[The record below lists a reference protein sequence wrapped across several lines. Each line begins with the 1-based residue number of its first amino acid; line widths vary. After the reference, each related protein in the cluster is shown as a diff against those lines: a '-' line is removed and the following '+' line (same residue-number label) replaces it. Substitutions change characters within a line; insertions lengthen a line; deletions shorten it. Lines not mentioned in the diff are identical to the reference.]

1 MTRNREGW
9 LDAATDL
16 LRPELEARA
25 GVTLPPVVRVS
36 CGFPSR
42 RGMSLKNR
50 ALGECW
56 AGKPNRDVFI
66 SPVLDDPLDVGHVLT
81 HELLHAALPVGTG
94 HGGPFK
100 RAAKGCDL
108 GGKPTQTVRTPE
120 LDAWLGPLLAPLGP
134 YPHQKIDR
142 AAGRKPQKTRL
153 IKVHCTSLW
162 RGCDYIIRTTRTP
175 LDLYGAPICPN
186 CDEQMTEA

>member
-1 MTRNREGW
+1 MTHTREGW
-9 LDAATDL
+9 LIAATDL

-25 GVTLPPVVRVS
+25 GVIVPAAVRVS

-42 RGMSLKNR
+42 GALSQKRR

-56 AGKPNRDVFI
+56 ASSPNRDIFI
-66 SPVLDDPLDVGHVLT
+66 SPVLDDTLDVGQVLT
-81 HELLHAALPVGTG
+81 HETLHAGLPPGVG
-94 HGGPFK
+94 HGPPFK
-100 RAAKGCDL
+100 RAARKCDL
-108 GGKPTQTVRTPE
+108 GGKPTATVRTPE

-153 IKVHCTSLW
+153 IKVHCAP
-162 RGCDYIIRTTRTP
+162 CDYKIRTTRKP
-175 LDLYGAPICPN
+175 LDRYGPPICPN
-186 CDEQMTEA
+186 CNEQMEEA